1 MRHQKVN
8 RKFSLETQQRGAL
21 LKSLANN
28 FILSGKITTTEPKA
42 KSLRP
47 IAEKLVTTA
56 KAGTV
61 AARRLLSTRLG
72 DPKAVKHLVDVI
84 APKYMDRKGGYTRVI
99 KLARR
104 QGDGAAMAVIEF
116 V

>member
-8 RKFSLETQQRGAL
+8 RKFGLKTQQRGAL

-28 FILSGKITTTEPKA
+28 LVLSGKIITTEPKA

-47 IAEKLVTTA
+47 IAEKLLTTA

-61 AARRLLSTRLG
+61 AARRLLSTRMG
-72 DPKAVKHLVDVI
+72 DPVAVKKLVDDI
-84 APKYMDRKGGYTRVI
+84 APKYKDRTGGYTRVV
-99 KLARR
+99 KLPRR
-104 QGDGAAMAVIEF
+104 RGDGSSMAVIEF